1 VQELIENIVAAMK
14 HGRHAEA
21 LDLSRKLVQS
31 FPYDEGALS
40 LLAVS
45 EQNGGDMEVARDLLK
60 GLTRN
65 HPGTWQHW
73 NNLGN
78 VLRLLGDLEPAADAY
93 AQALALNQASPR
105 LRANLGLLNL
115 NLGNFSLAREHLIVA
130 CGMQGSEPSMRV
142 WAAVACQASADD
154 ATARELIAPW
164 QGWPSLSDEVTLEL
178 GWLLFQLGEVEAGES
193 LLSGEFLDE
202 AVRAR
207 ATARRVLGL
216 ERLNRVD
223 EAADLIARLPEPARI
238 ADRQARMEVLNAC
251 ALIAVRGRDFGTA
264 RAHYEQALSMDLP
277 PQYRKSLYFGLAK
290 ACDQLGDRSA
300 AMDALQCAHASDLSE
315 QATQQRNRLTG
326 TGLLALLEVN
336 EDVPASMEWSTE
348 DAPAASESPVFLVGF
363 PRSGTTLLEQMLA
376 AHEEFESADE
386 QPMIQRALERL
397 RELGARYPQDLG
409 TLTPA
414 VLAELRNTYWIESRK
429 SVAPEAGTRLVD
441 KHPLNFLALP
451 LIRRLFPNSPLI
463 FSVRHPCD
471 SILSCYMQNFRD
483 PRLAAECTSLERLG
497 GLYLR
502 LTERWIRD
510 SASFPEHMLTCR
522 HEDLVTDPERQLRR
536 IGDLLGV
543 SDISSMLT
551 FSEHARLRGFIGT
564 PSYAQ
569 VVQGLNSEAVGR
581 WTHYREYLE
590 PILPTITP
598 IMDHWGYQT

>member
-1 VQELIENIVAAMK
+1 LQELIENIVAAMK
-14 HGRHAEA
+14 QHRHAEA
-21 LDLSRKLVQS
+21 LELSRKLVQS

-78 VLRLLGDLEPAADAY
+78 VLRLLGNLEPAADAY
-93 AQALALNQASPR
+93 ARALALNPASPR

-115 NLGNFSLAREHLIVA
+115 NLGNFSLAREHLVAA
-130 CGMQGSEPSMRV
+130 CGMEGSEPSMRV

-154 ATARELIAPW
+154 AAARELIAPW
-164 QGWPSLSDEVTLEL
+164 QSWPTLSDEATLEL
-178 GWLLFQLGEVEAGES
+178 GWLLSQLGSVEAGES
-193 LLSGEFLDE
+193 LLSGEFQDE
-202 AVRAR
+202 TFRLR

-216 ERLNRVD
+216 ERLNRID
-223 EAADLIARLPEPARI
+223 DAIRLSALLPEPARI
-238 ADRQARMEVLNAC
+238 ADKQARMETLNAL
-251 ALIAVRGRDFGTA
+251 ALIAVRGKNFAAAKT
-264 RAHYEQALSMDLP
+264 HYESALSLDLP

-290 ACDQLGDRSA
+290 ACDQLDERKA
-300 AMDALQCAHASDLSE
+300 AMDALQHAHESDRSE
-315 QATQQRNRLTG
+315 QASQLARLEG
-326 TGLLALLEVN
+326 SGLLALL
-336 EDVPASMEWSTE
+336 DVSEEPADSKEWSTE
-348 DAPAASESPVFLVGF
+348 DAPSASESPVFLVGF

-376 AHEEFESADE
+376 AHSAFESADE
-386 QPMIQRALERL
+386 QPMIQRVLERL
-397 RELGARYPQDLG
+397 REPGARYPQDLG

-414 VLAELRNTYWIESRK
+414 VLTELRDTYWKESRK
-429 SVAPEAGTRLVD
+429 TVELNVGTRLVD

-451 LIRRLFPNSPLI
+451 LIRRLFPNAPLI
-463 FSVRHPCD
+463 FCARHPCD

-497 GLYLR
+497 NLYLR

-510 SASFPEHMLTCR
+510 SASFPDLMITCR
-522 HEDLVTDPERQLRR
+522 HEDLVAEPERQLQRV
-536 IGDLLGV
+536 GDLLGI
-543 SDISSMLT
+543 SDVSSMLN

-590 PILPTITP
+590 PILPTIAP
-598 IMDHWGYQT
+598 IMDHWGYQA